1 MDILTTQIPVEE
13 VGARSGRRKFV
24 TICLY
29 MLFPGTRHMF
39 IFHFL
44 LVLSM
49 VVNSGFQKNTVVNS
63 EEVNPFVENLNSGVR
78 KPNGLCKRESNSAV
92 ALIVH
97 PIKCDSVALKS
108 LHYSL

>member
-39 IFHFL
+39 IFHF